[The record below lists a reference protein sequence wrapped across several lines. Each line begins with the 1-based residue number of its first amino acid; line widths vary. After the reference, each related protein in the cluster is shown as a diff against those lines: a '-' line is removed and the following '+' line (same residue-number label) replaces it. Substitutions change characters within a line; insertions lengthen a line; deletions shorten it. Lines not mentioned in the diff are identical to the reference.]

1 MGAQDMAK
9 EYQVN
14 TSLLLSRVWR
24 DYLKGRVV
32 LLVLAAILMALD
44 GGSLG
49 LLAYYVE
56 PMIDEVFIAQ
66 DADAITPIALV
77 LFGIF
82 ALRAL
87 ASFGQRTLTAA
98 IGLRVVADM
107 QKDLSSHLMNLD
119 GRFFS
124 HNSPGNLL
132 ERVRGDTQTIQ
143 TTASNALIVIGRDA
157 VSLAALIAVAVSID
171 WKWTLVAFIGLPL
184 LALPVNFLHKLVQRA
199 TLKSRLAAATLSTRL
214 DEIFH
219 GIKAIKANRMEDHE
233 ADLAEKGIED
243 FRHRT
248 FQAERGKAALPSVV
262 DLIAGLGLVT
272 VMIYGGQEIVSGEKT
287 LGDFM
292 AFFTSLALLFDP
304 IRRLAGVGGQ
314 LQAAAVS
321 LDRIYELLDEKPK
334 ILDNADAA
342 PITQPNGEIKFQDI
356 YFSYNENQP
365 VLRGLSLEAEAG
377 KMTAIVGP
385 SGAGK
390 STLFNLLSRFE
401 EPSSGALI
409 IGDQPL
415 DKILIS
421 ELRDSIAL
429 VTQETALFDESIYQ
443 NISCGR
449 EDVSEQQVI
458 EAANTALVTDF
469 LAELPDGIQ
478 SSAGPRGSN
487 LSGGQRQRVVIARA
501 LLRNTP
507 ILLLDEATSALD
519 SKTEARIQQ
528 AMDKILEGKTS
539 IVIAHRLSTVRKAD
553 KICVMDE
560 GRVVEQGNHE
570 ELISANGAY
579 ARMAAS
585 LKD

>member
-1 MGAQDMAK
+1 VTEK
-9 EYQVN
+9 YQVK
-14 TSLLLSRVWR
+14 TSGLLSRVWR
-24 DYLKGRVV
+24 DYLKSRAFLVV
-32 LLVLAAILMALD
+32 VAAILMAVD
-44 GGSLG
+44 GGSVG
-49 LLAYYVE
+49 LLTYYVK
-56 PMIDEVFIAQ
+56 PMIDDVFIAR
-66 DADAITPIALV
+66 DSTAIVPIASV

-82 ALRAL
+82 AVRAF

-107 QKDLSSHLMNLD
+107 QANLSAHLMTLD
-119 GRFFS
+119 SQFFS
-124 HNSPGNLL
+124 KNSPGNLI

-143 TTASNALIVIGRDA
+143 TTASNALIIIGRDF
-157 VSLAALIAVAVSID
+157 VTLIALIAVAVSID
-171 WKWTLVAFIGLPL
+171 WKWTLIAFIGLPV

-199 TLKSRLAAATLSTRL
+199 TLKSRLAAAELSTRL

-219 GIKAIKANRMEDHE
+219 GIKAIKANRMEKHE
-233 ADLAEKGIED
+233 EDLAKAGIDD

-248 FQAERGKAALPSVV
+248 MQAERGKAALPSIV
-262 DLIAGLGLVT
+262 DLIAGLGFVA
-272 VMIYGGQEIVSGEKT
+272 VMVYGGQEIVEGNKT

-292 AFFTSLALLFDP
+292 AFFASLALLFDP

-321 LDRIYELLDEKPK
+321 LDRIYELLDERPQ
-334 ILDNADAA
+334 IVDASDAA
-342 PITQPNGEIKFQDI
+342 AIQQPRGNIEFEDVQFAYAAD
-356 YFSYNENQP
+356 QP
-365 VLRGLSLEAEAG
+365 VLRGLSLRAESG

-390 STLFNLLSRFE
+390 STLFNLLCRFE
-401 EPSSGALI
+401 EPSSGNLS
-409 IGDQPL
+409 IGGQPL
-415 DKILIS
+415 SKILIS

-449 EDVSEQQVI
+449 TDVSEEQVMQ
-458 EAANTALVTDF
+458 AAKTALVTDF
-469 LAELPDGIQ
+469 IGEMPEGIH

-501 LLRNTP
+501 LLRNVP

-519 SKTEARIQQ
+519 SKTEKRIQD
-528 AMDKILEGKTS
+528 AMDTILGGKTS

-553 KICVMDE
+553 RIYVMDE
-560 GRVVEQGNHE
+560 GLVVEEGTHD
-570 ELISANGAY
+570 ELMVAGGAY
-579 ARMAAS
+579 AAMAAR
-585 LKD
+585 LKE

>member
-1 MGAQDMAK
+1 VK
-9 EYQVN
+9 
-14 TSLLLSRVWR
+14 TSGLLSRVWR
-24 DYLKGRVV
+24 DYLKSRAFLVV
-32 LLVLAAILMALD
+32 VAAILMAVD
-44 GGSLG
+44 GGSVG
-49 LLAYYVE
+49 LLTYYVK
-56 PMIDEVFIAQ
+56 PMIDDVFIAR
-66 DADAITPIALV
+66 DSTAIVPIASV

-82 ALRAL
+82 AVRAF

-107 QKDLSSHLMNLD
+107 QANLSAHLMTLD
-119 GRFFS
+119 SQFFS
-124 HNSPGNLL
+124 KNSPGNLI

-143 TTASNALIVIGRDA
+143 TTASNALIIIGRDF
-157 VSLAALIAVAVSID
+157 VTLIALIAVAVSID
-171 WKWTLVAFIGLPL
+171 WKWTLIAFIGLPV

-199 TLKSRLAAATLSTRL
+199 TLKSRLAAAELSTRL

-219 GIKAIKANRMEDHE
+219 GIKAIKANRMEKHE
-233 ADLAEKGIED
+233 EDLAKAGIDD

-248 FQAERGKAALPSVV
+248 MQAERGKAALPSIV
-262 DLIAGLGLVT
+262 DLIAGLGFVA
-272 VMIYGGQEIVSGEKT
+272 VMVYGGQEIVEGNKT

-292 AFFTSLALLFDP
+292 AFFASLALLFDP

-321 LDRIYELLDEKPK
+321 LDRIYELLDERPQ
-334 ILDNADAA
+334 IVDASDAA
-342 PITQPNGEIKFQDI
+342 AIQQPRGNIEFEDVQFAYAAD
-356 YFSYNENQP
+356 QP
-365 VLRGLSLEAEAG
+365 VLRGLSLRAESG

-390 STLFNLLSRFE
+390 STLFNLLCRFE
-401 EPSSGALI
+401 EPSSGNLS
-409 IGDQPL
+409 IGGQPL
-415 DKILIS
+415 SKILIS

-449 EDVSEQQVI
+449 TDVSEEQVMQ
-458 EAANTALVTDF
+458 AAKTALVTDF
-469 LAELPDGIQ
+469 IGEMPEGIH

-501 LLRNTP
+501 LLRNVP

-519 SKTEARIQQ
+519 SKTEKRIQD
-528 AMDKILEGKTS
+528 AMDTILGGKTS

-553 KICVMDE
+553 RIYVMDE
-560 GRVVEQGNHE
+560 GLVVEEGTHD
-570 ELISANGAY
+570 ELMVAGGAY
-579 ARMAAS
+579 AAMAAR
-585 LKD
+585 LKE

>member
-1 MGAQDMAK
+1 
-9 EYQVN
+9 
-14 TSLLLSRVWR
+14 
-24 DYLKGRVV
+24 
-32 LLVLAAILMALD
+32 
-44 GGSLG
+44 
-49 LLAYYVE
+49 
-56 PMIDEVFIAQ
+56 
-66 DADAITPIALV
+66 
-77 LFGIF
+77 
-82 ALRAL
+82 
-87 ASFGQRTLTAA
+87 
-98 IGLRVVADM
+98 
-107 QKDLSSHLMNLD
+107 
-119 GRFFS
+119 
-124 HNSPGNLL
+124 
-132 ERVRGDTQTIQ
+132 
-143 TTASNALIVIGRDA
+143 
-157 VSLAALIAVAVSID
+157 
-171 WKWTLVAFIGLPL
+171 
-184 LALPVNFLHKLVQRA
+184 
-199 TLKSRLAAATLSTRL
+199 
-214 DEIFH
+214 
-219 GIKAIKANRMEDHE
+219 
-233 ADLAEKGIED
+233 
-243 FRHRT
+243 
-248 FQAERGKAALPSVV
+248 
-262 DLIAGLGLVT
+262 
-272 VMIYGGQEIVSGEKT
+272 
-287 LGDFM
+287 
-292 AFFTSLALLFDP
+292 
-304 IRRLAGVGGQ
+304 
-314 LQAAAVS
+314 
-321 LDRIYELLDEKPK
+321 
-334 ILDNADAA
+334 
-342 PITQPNGEIKFQDI
+342 
-356 YFSYNENQP
+356 
-365 VLRGLSLEAEAG
+365 
-377 KMTAIVGP
+377 
-385 SGAGK
+385 
-390 STLFNLLSRFE
+390 SRFE

-469 LAELPDGIQ
+469 LAELPEGIQ

-560 GRVVEQGNHE
+560 GRVVEQGSHE